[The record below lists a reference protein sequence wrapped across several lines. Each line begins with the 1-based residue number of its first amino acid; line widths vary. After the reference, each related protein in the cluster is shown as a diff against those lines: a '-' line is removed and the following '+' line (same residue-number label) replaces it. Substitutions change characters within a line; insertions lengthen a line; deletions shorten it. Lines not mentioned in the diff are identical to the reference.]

1 MLHINGHLVAFSPS
15 LDVHIR
21 RRIYFDFSALIKSSD
36 VRNYLHV
43 ITVYLFLFMKLE

>member
-1 MLHINGHLVAFSPS
+1 MIAFSQS
-15 LDVHIR
+15 LNVHIQR
-21 RRIYFDFSALIKSSD
+21 QMYFDFSALIKSSD